1 MLEKGGLR
9 MSKKIYVGNINYATT
24 EDTLRETFSEYGTV
38 ENVTIVTDRIS
49 GRAKGFGFV
58 EMETEEAAQSAISA
72 LNGKEVDG
80 RQLRVN
86 EAFDKQRGD
95 GGGKPEY

>member
-1 MLEKGGLR
+1 
-9 MSKKIYVGNINYATT
+9 MSKKIYVGNINYDTT

-38 ENVTIVTDRIS
+38 ENVSIVTDRMS

-72 LNGKEVDG
+72 LNGKELDG

-86 EAFDKQRGD
+86 EAFDKPRRD
-95 GGGKPEY
+95 GGETPEY